1 MMKGLLKARRNY
13 NPSLLAMS
21 GGGYFYAYRTE
32 AATEKEVGVSGI
44 ALAVLD
50 DGLEVMGNWRL
61 TLPDP
66 PPDASVEDPRLFEHQ
81 GRPWV
86 AFTVARYTG
95 KGLRSRQAYAPL
107 LRAGKGWKLGEVLYP
122 AYGAN
127 DGGGMEKNWTFF
139 SAQGQIRCIY
149 DIGFA
154 RWTVLGLDGERVTEQ
169 WIDDA
174 LEWPYGR
181 MSGGTPAI
189 PWNGDLLTLFHSFKD
204 HPTRQR
210 YYSAG
215 ALTFEALAPHRP
227 KLVTPQPVMVG
238 REEWGCPDYAPWQ
251 PLCVFPGG
259 LVPAGD
265 ALLVAYGRNDLD
277 GVIEPLELPAMAP
290 ATIRRGSRHE
300 VLLRLTRSVRVRG
313 RHGSPGQLVSV
324 PQGAARMLINSKK
337 AEAA

>member
-1 MMKGLLKARRNY
+1 MLGLIKARRNY
-13 NPSLLAMS
+13 NPSLLALS
-21 GGGYFYAYRTE
+21 GGGFLYAYRTE
-32 AATEKEVGVSGI
+32 AETEKEVGVSGI
-44 ALAVLD
+44 AVAVLD
-50 DGLEVMGNWRL
+50 ELMAVQGNSRL
-61 TLPDP
+61 KLADA

-81 GRPWV
+81 GEPWV

-107 LRAGKGWKLGEVLYP
+107 LRAGKGWKLGQVLYP
-122 AYGAN
+122 DYGAN
-127 DGGGMEKNWTFF
+127 DGQGMEKNWTFF

-149 DIGFA
+149 DLGFS
-154 RWTVLGLDGERVTEQ
+154 RWTVLGLDGEQVTDR

-189 PWNGDLLTLFHSFKD
+189 PWKGDLLTFFHSFKD

-210 YYSAG
+210 FYYAG

-227 KLVTPQPVMVG
+227 KLATPQPVLMG
-238 REEWGCPDYAPWQ
+238 REEWGRPDYAPWQ

-259 LVPAGD
+259 LVAQGD
-265 ALLVAYGRNDLD
+265 QLLLAYGRNDLD
-277 GVIEPLELPAMAP
+277 GVIEPINLPAMAP
-290 ATIRRGSRHE
+290 ATIRPGSRNE
-300 VLLRLTRSVRVRG
+300 VLVKLTRNVRVRG
-313 RHGSPGQLVSV
+313 RHGSPGQLVSL
-324 PQGAARMLINSKK
+324 PPSAARLLIGGKK